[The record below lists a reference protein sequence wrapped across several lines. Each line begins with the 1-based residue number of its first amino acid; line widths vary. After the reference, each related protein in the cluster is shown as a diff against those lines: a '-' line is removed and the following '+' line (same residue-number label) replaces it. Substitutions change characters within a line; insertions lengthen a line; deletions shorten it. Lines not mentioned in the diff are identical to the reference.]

1 MRLTDVRAQFTC
13 FGRLPIVGRDQDYG
27 LQTMDFVF
35 TDTFYSVYES
45 ISDEEAA
52 LIDDGIRRLLQD
64 HATGWA
70 RRGRIEG
77 DSGSAW
83 ILTLTSRGIETSLYW
98 EYYDDETIVLL
109 ALVLTHV

>member
-1 MRLTDVRAQFTC
+1 MFEPNSPVLGECPLWAEIRTMVC
-13 FGRLPIVGRDQDYG
+13 M
-27 LQTMDFVF
+27 TMDFVF

-98 EYYDDETIVLL
+98 EYYADETIVLL

>member
-1 MRLTDVRAQFTC
+1 M
-13 FGRLPIVGRDQDYG
+13 
-27 LQTMDFVF
+27 TMDFVL

-77 DSGSAW
+77 DLGSAW

-98 EYYDDETIVLL
+98 DYYDDETVVLL
-109 ALVLTHV
+109 ALVIRR